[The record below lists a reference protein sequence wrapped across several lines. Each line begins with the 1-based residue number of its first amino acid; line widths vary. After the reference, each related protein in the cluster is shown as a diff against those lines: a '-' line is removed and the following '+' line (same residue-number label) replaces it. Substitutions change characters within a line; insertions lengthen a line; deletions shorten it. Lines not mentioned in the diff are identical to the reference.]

1 MLEFLVPEPMTD
13 RESTAIQDAKLH
25 FLDYWRV
32 IRLRL
37 PIIVLAFLLVVV
49 TAGVTTYFLP
59 RQYQSNVI
67 IEVEQND
74 QKIRIFSEGYQGAM
88 GMDPR
93 FATTQFQIIQRKEML
108 YPVIDSLQ
116 LVQKWAE
123 RYGVRTREQAYFK
136 LRNMID
142 VREVRNTNLLQIS
155 VESTDPEES
164 SDLANSIAQE
174 YQRKRIDEQQNL
186 LNRSLSTLEDE
197 VAKQRKKVAEAN
209 DEMSRIRTELGITD
223 LNPDSFEDPLQA
235 QEKVLMDQETLVG
248 EARVRAATL
257 RTKYEEIE
265 KLSGDDLM
273 RALPTLEI
281 QDQTVAQILPQ
292 YQETDSELARALQ
305 SGLGRRHPTI
315 TSLSAKK
322 STYERQLSE
331 QIGSIRRT
339 LAANLEITQRSLAT
353 MEKALEEQRG
363 DQRDTKARSAE
374 YARAKNNYIQAKR
387 VLEAAELRLSTE
399 TMQRSMPMNPA
410 RIWEK
415 AEPASAPSKPKV
427 LLNMALAVVVGS
439 IVGVGLAF
447 FLEYLD
453 TSVKTMED
461 VENFLQVPVL
471 AVVPKDISL
480 LVDDLDASVDAE
492 AYRILRTNVEFNRP
506 SADANTV
513 TFVSGGAGE
522 GKSTTLANLACT
534 FAQGGYNT
542 LVVDADL
549 RRPTQHRIFSVDGS
563 HGLTDYLTTDID
575 LEDVVQ
581 ASKVPNLF
589 VMASGK
595 LPYDAVG
602 VLNSQRMMDLVGQV
616 KNRFDIV
623 FFDSPPILGVSDA
636 SVLVRAL
643 DLTVIVVQHR
653 RFPRAM
659 LQRVKQAVQN
669 VGGNI
674 LGVVLN
680 NVDVRHDQYYEYY
693 TNYYNYYYS
702 PRAPQPDGMNGSA
715 PAAEP
720 KARARN
726 RRPARAAADDEY

>member
-1 MLEFLVPEPMTD
+1 MTD
-13 RESTAIQDAKLH
+13 RDSNAVQEAKLH

-37 PIIVLAFLLVVV
+37 PIIVLTFLLVVI
-49 TAGVTTYFLP
+49 TAGITTYFLP

-74 QKIRIFSEGYQGAM
+74 QKIRIFREGYEGGM
-88 GMDPR
+88 GLDPR

-108 YPVIDSLQ
+108 YPVIDNLK
-116 LVQKWAE
+116 LVEKWSE
-123 RYGVRTREQAYFK
+123 PYGVRTREEAYFK

-155 VESTDPEES
+155 VESTDPQES
-164 SDLANSIAQE
+164 SDLANSIANE
-174 YQRKRIDEQQNL
+174 YQRKRIEEQRKI
-186 LNRSLSTLEDE
+186 LNSSLATLEDE
-197 VAKQRKKVAEAN
+197 VEKQRKKVEETN
-209 DEMSRIRTELGITD
+209 TEMARIRTELGITD
-223 LNPDSFEDPLQA
+223 LNPDSMEDPMQA
-235 QEKVLMDQETLVG
+235 QEKVLMDQEALVN
-248 EARVRAATL
+248 EARIKAATL
-257 RTKYEEIE
+257 RTKYTEIE

-281 QDQTVAQILPQ
+281 QDQTVSQILPQ
-292 YQETDSELARALQ
+292 YQETDSELARAMQ

-315 TSLSAKK
+315 QSLAAKK
-322 STYERQLSE
+322 ATYERQLAD
-331 QIGSIRRT
+331 QVGSIRRT
-339 LAANLEITQRSLAT
+339 LAANLEITERSLAT
-353 MEKALEEQRG
+353 MEGQLDKSRS
-363 DQRDTKARSAE
+363 DQRDSKTRSSE
-374 YARAKNNYIQAKR
+374 YAAAKNAYIQAKK
-387 VLEAAELRLSTE
+387 VLESAELRISTE

-410 RIWEK
+410 RIWER
-415 AEPASAPSKPKV
+415 AEPASFPSKPKV
-427 LLNMALAVVVGS
+427 WLNMALAVVVGL

-461 VENFLQVPVL
+461 VESFLQVPVL
-471 AVVPKDISL
+471 AVIPQNIHV
-480 LVDDLDASVDAE
+480 LVQTPDASVDAE
-492 AYRILRTNVEFNRP
+492 AYRILRTNLEFNRK
-506 SADANTV
+506 SSDANSV

-522 GKSTTLANLACT
+522 GKSTTLANLAYT

-542 LVVDADL
+542 LIVDADL
-549 RRPTQHRIFSVDGS
+549 RRPSQHRMFGVDNDK
-563 HGLTDYLTTDID
+563 GLTDFLTSDLD

-581 ASKVPNLF
+581 TTALPGLF
-589 VMASGK
+589 LLTSGR
-595 LPYDAVG
+595 LPSDAVG
-602 VLNSQRMMDLVGQV
+602 VLNSQRMMDLIAQV

-643 DLTVIVVQHR
+643 DLTIVVVQHR

-659 LQRVKQAVQN
+659 LQRVKQAVEN
-669 VGGNI
+669 VGGHL

-693 TNYYNYYYS
+693 TNYYSYYNTDPS
-702 PRAPQPDGMNGSA
+702 DGGLKKPSTSA
-715 PAAEP
+715 D
-720 KARARN
+720 KGD
-726 RRPARAAADDEY
+726 RRRAARVTDDEY

>member
-1 MLEFLVPEPMTD
+1 MTD
-13 RESTAIQDAKLH
+13 RESNAVQDAKLH

-59 RQYQSNVI
+59 RKYESNVI

-74 QKIRIFSEGYQGAM
+74 QKIRIFREGFEGGM
-88 GMDPR
+88 GIDPR

-116 LVQKWAE
+116 LVQRWAE
-123 RYGVRTREQAYFK
+123 EYGVRTREQAYFK
-136 LRNMID
+136 LRRMID

-155 VESTDPEES
+155 VESTDPQES

-174 YQRKRIDEQQNL
+174 YQRKRIDEQQSL
-186 LNRSLSTLEDE
+186 LNRSLATLEDE
-197 VAKQRKKVAEAN
+197 VAKQRSKVAEAN

-223 LNPDSFEDPLQA
+223 LNPDSMEDPMQA
-235 QEKVLMDQETLVG
+235 QEKILLDKETLVG
-248 EARVRAATL
+248 DARTQASHL
-257 RTKYEEIE
+257 RTKYSEIE

-273 RALPTLEI
+273 RSLPTLEI
-281 QDQTVAQILPQ
+281 QDQTIAQILPQ
-292 YQETDSELARALQ
+292 FQETASELARALQ
-305 SGLGRRHPTI
+305 SGLGPRHPTI
-315 TSLSAKK
+315 MALAAKK
-322 STYERQLSE
+322 ATYEQQLSD
-331 QIGSIRRT
+331 QVNSIRRT
-339 LAANLEITQRSLAT
+339 LAANLEITERSLVT
-353 MEKALEEQRG
+353 MQEELEQMRT
-363 DQRDTKARSAE
+363 DQRDSKSRSAE

-399 TMQRSMPMNPA
+399 TMQRSMPMSPA
-410 RIWEK
+410 RIWER
-415 AEPASAPSKPKV
+415 AEPASTPSKPKV
-427 LLNMALAVVVGS
+427 LLNMALAVVVGL

-471 AVVPKDISL
+471 AVVPKDITL
-480 LVDDLDASVDAE
+480 LIDQPDTAVDAE

-506 SADANTV
+506 SAEGNTL

-522 GKSTTLANLACT
+522 GKSTTLANLAYT

-542 LVVDADL
+542 LIVDADL
-549 RRPTQHRIFSVDGS
+549 RRPTQHRMLGLDGS
-563 HGLTDYLTTDID
+563 RGLTDFLTTDVD
-575 LEDVVQ
+575 LEDVV
-581 ASKVPNLF
+581 VPTQVANLSLLP
-589 VMASGK
+589 SGK
-595 LPYDAVG
+595 LPFDAVG
-602 VLNSQRMMDLVGQV
+602 VLNSQRMMDLIAQV
-616 KNRFDIV
+616 KSRYDIV

-643 DLTVIVVQHR
+643 DLTVVVVQHR

-659 LQRVKQAVQN
+659 LQRVKQAVLN

-693 TNYYNYYYS
+693 TNYYNYYT
-702 PRAPQPDGMNGSA
+702 PRAAADATPAA
-715 PAAEP
+715 PAADGRAQ
-720 KARARN
+720 ARS
-726 RRPARAAADDEY
+726 RRPARAAAEDDY

>member
-1 MLEFLVPEPMTD
+1 MTD
-13 RESTAIQDAKLH
+13 RESHAAQEAKLH

-37 PIIVLAFLLVVV
+37 PIIILAFLLVVV
-49 TAGVTTYFLP
+49 TAGITTYFLP
-59 RQYQSNVI
+59 RQYESNVI

-74 QKIRIFSEGYQGAM
+74 QKIRIFREGYEGGM

-108 YPVIDSLQ
+108 YPVIDTLG
-116 LVQKWAE
+116 LVE
-123 RYGVRTREQAYFK
+123 RWSKEYNIRTKEEAYFK
-136 LRNMID
+136 LRQMID

-155 VESTDPEES
+155 VESTNPQEA
-164 SDLANSIAQE
+164 SDLANTIAQE
-174 YQRKRIDEQQNL
+174 YQRKRIEEQQKIL
-186 LNRSLSTLEDE
+186 SRSLATLEDE
-197 VAKQRKKVAEAN
+197 VAKQRRKVEEAN
-209 DEMSRIRTELGITD
+209 VEMGRIRTELGITD
-223 LNPDSFEDPLQA
+223 LNPDSMEDPLQA
-235 QEKVLMDQETLVG
+235 QEKILLDQEAIVS
-248 EARVRAATL
+248 EARIKASTL

-281 QDQTVAQILPQ
+281 QDQTITQILPQ
-292 YQETDSELARALQ
+292 YQETASELAREMQ
-305 SGLGRRHPTI
+305 SGLGSRHPTI
-315 TSLSAKK
+315 LSLSAKK
-322 STYERQLSE
+322 NTYEKQLTD
-331 QIGSIRRT
+331 QVASIRRT
-339 LAANLEITQRSLAT
+339 LKANLEITERSLAT
-353 MEKALEEQRG
+353 MEGNLEASRG
-363 DQRDTKARSAE
+363 NQRDSKTRSAE
-374 YARAKNNYIQAKR
+374 YGRAKNEYIQAKK

-399 TMQRSMPMNPA
+399 TMQRSMPMSPA

-415 AEPASAPSKPKV
+415 AEPASVPSKPKV
-427 LLNMALAVVVGS
+427 LLNMALAVAVGL
-439 IVGVGLAF
+439 IVGIGLAF

-461 VENFLQVPVL
+461 VENYLQVPVL
-471 AVVPKDISL
+471 AVVPKNISL
-480 LVDDLDASVDAE
+480 LLKAPTASVDAE
-492 AYRILRTNVEFNRP
+492 AYRILRTNIEFNRQ
-506 SADANTV
+506 SADANTI

-522 GKSTTLANLACT
+522 GKSTTLSNLAYT

-549 RRPTQHRIFSVDGS
+549 RRPTQHRFFDIDGDY
-563 HGLTDYLTTDID
+563 GLTDFLTTEVD

-581 ASKVPNLF
+581 RTQYPNLF
-589 VMASGK
+589 FLPSGK
-595 LPYDAVG
+595 LPFDAVG
-602 VLNSQRMMDLVGQV
+602 VLNSQRMMDLITQV
-616 KNRFDIV
+616 KNRFDMV

-693 TNYYNYYYS
+693 TNYYTYYG
-702 PRAPQPDGMNGSA
+702 PTPEGTGGQGGEAAKGKSA
-715 PAAEP
+715 PREEAATAASTP
-720 KARARN
+720 P
-726 RRPARAAADDEY
+726 RRPSRGGDDEDY

>member
-1 MLEFLVPEPMTD
+1 VTTLIPSVMTD
-13 RESTAIQDAKLH
+13 RETSPAQEAKLH

-32 IRLRL
+32 IRLRM
-37 PIIVLAFLLVVV
+37 PIVVLAFLLVVV
-49 TAGVTTYFLP
+49 TAGITTYFLP
-59 RQYQSNVI
+59 RQYTSNVI
-67 IEVEQND
+67 IEVEQNE
-74 QKIRIFSEGYQGAM
+74 QKIRIFGDGYQSGM

-108 YPVIDSLQ
+108 YPVIKSMD
-116 LVQKWAE
+116 LVQRWGEK
-123 RYGVRTREQAYFK
+123 YGIRTQEQAYFK
-136 LRNMID
+136 LRSMID

-155 VESTDPEES
+155 VESTDPQEA
-164 SDLANSIAQE
+164 SDLANSISQE
-174 YQRKRIDEQQNL
+174 YQRKRIEEQQKM
-186 LNRSLSTLEDE
+186 LNASLATLEDE
-197 VAKQRKKVAEAN
+197 VAKQREKVSEAN
-209 DEMSRIRTELGITD
+209 EEMARIRTELGITD
-223 LNPDSFEDPLQA
+223 LNPDSMEDPMQA
-235 QEKVLMDQETLVG
+235 QENVLMGQETLLA
-248 EARVRAATL
+248 EARAQAATL
-257 RTKYEEIE
+257 RTKYNEIE

-281 QDQTVAQILPQ
+281 QDQTVSQILPQ

-305 SGLGRRHPTI
+305 SGLGPRHPTI
-315 TSLSAKK
+315 TALAAKK
-322 STYERQLSE
+322 ATYERQLSD
-331 QIGSIRRT
+331 QVGSIRRT
-339 LAANLEITQRSLAT
+339 LAANLEITERSLAT
-353 MEKALEEQRG
+353 LEGNVEELRSNQRENK
-363 DQRDTKARSAE
+363 TRSAE
-374 YARAKNNYIQAKR
+374 YARAKNNYIQAKKI
-387 VLEAAELRLSTE
+387 LESAELRLSTE

-415 AEPASAPSKPKV
+415 AEPASGPSKPKV
-427 LLNMALAVVVGS
+427 MLNMALAVVVGLV
-439 IVGVGLAF
+439 VGVGLAF

-471 AVVPKDISL
+471 AVVPKDIVL
-480 LVDDLDASVDAE
+480 LVDHPEASVDAE

-506 SADANTV
+506 SADANTI

-522 GKSTTLANLACT
+522 GKSTTLANLAHT

-542 LVVDADL
+542 LIVDADL
-549 RRPTQHRIFSVDGS
+549 RRPTQHTI
-563 HGLTDYLTTDID
+563 HGLDGGRGLSDFLTTDID
-575 LEDVVQ
+575 LEDVIQ
-581 ASKVPNLF
+581 ATSVPNLSLLP
-589 VMASGK
+589 SGK

-602 VLNSQRMMDLVGQV
+602 ILNSQRMMDLISQV

-643 DLTVIVVQHR
+643 DLTVVVVQHR

-659 LQRVKQAVQN
+659 LQRVKQAAQS

-693 TNYYNYYYS
+693 TNYYKYYYTHN
-702 PRAPQPDGMNGSA
+702 PRAHEERLVGA
-715 PAAEP
+715 PVAEAKPKGRVSRAA
-720 KARARN
+720 RT
-726 RRPARAAADDEY
+726 AADDEY

>member
-1 MLEFLVPEPMTD
+1 MTD
-13 RESTAIQDAKLH
+13 RDNKAVQEAKLH

-37 PIIVLAFLLVVV
+37 PIIVLTFLLVVI
-49 TAGVTTYFLP
+49 TAGITTYFLP

-74 QKIRIFSEGYQGAM
+74 QKIRIFRDGYEGGM
-88 GMDPR
+88 GLDPR

-108 YPVIDSLQ
+108 YPVIDNLK
-116 LVQKWAE
+116 LVEKWAE
-123 RYGVRTREQAYFK
+123 SYGVRTREEAYFK
-136 LRNMID
+136 LRSMID
-142 VREVRNTNLLQIS
+142 VREVRNTNLLQIG
-155 VESTDPEES
+155 VESTDPKES
-164 SDLANSIAQE
+164 ADLANSIANE
-174 YQRKRIDEQQNL
+174 YQRKRIDEQQKIL
-186 LNRSLSTLEDE
+186 SRSLATLEDE
-197 VAKQRKKVAEAN
+197 VGKQRKKVEETNA
-209 DEMSRIRTELGITD
+209 EMSRIRTELGITD
-223 LNPDSFEDPLQA
+223 LNPDSMEDPLQA
-235 QEKVLMDQETLVG
+235 QEKVLLDQEAIVS
-248 EARVRAATL
+248 EARVKAGTL

-315 TSLSAKK
+315 QALSAKK
-322 STYERQLSE
+322 ATYERQLAD

-353 MEKALEEQRG
+353 MEQQLEQSRG
-363 DQRDTKARSAE
+363 MQRDSKTRSSE
-374 YARAKNNYIQAKR
+374 YAAAKNAYIQSKKI
-387 VLEAAELRLSTE
+387 LESAELRLSTE
-399 TMQRSMPMNPA
+399 TMQRSMPMSPA
-410 RIWEK
+410 RIWER
-415 AEPASAPSKPKV
+415 AEPASFPSKPKV
-427 LLNMALAVVVGS
+427 WLNMALATVVGL

-461 VENFLQVPVL
+461 VESFLQAPVL
-471 AVVPKDISL
+471 AVIPQNIHL
-480 LVDDLDASVDAE
+480 LAQTPDASVDAE
-492 AYRILRTNVEFNRP
+492 AYRILRTNLEFNRK
-506 SADANTV
+506 SSDANSV

-522 GKSTTLANLACT
+522 GKSTTLANLAYT

-542 LVVDADL
+542 LIVDADL
-549 RRPTQHRIFSVDGS
+549 RRPSQHRIFGLSNDK
-563 HGLTDYLTTDID
+563 GLTDFLTSDLD

-581 ASKVPNLF
+581 TTSQPNLF
-589 VMASGK
+589 MLTSGR
-595 LPYDAVG
+595 LPSDAVG
-602 VLNSQRMMDLVGQV
+602 VLNSQRMMDLIAQV

-643 DLTVIVVQHR
+643 DLTIVVVQHR

-659 LQRVKQAVQN
+659 LQRVKQAVEN
-669 VGGNI
+669 VGGRM

-693 TNYYNYYYS
+693 TNYYHYYA
-702 PRAPQPDGMNGSA
+702 APSEDAAA
-715 PAAEP
+715 PAA
-720 KARARN
+720 KASVASN
-726 RRPARAAADDEY
+726 SRRSTRVPDDEY

>member
-1 MLEFLVPEPMTD
+1 MSD
-13 RESTAIQDAKLH
+13 NESPSPVQEAKLH

-67 IEVEQND
+67 IEVEQNE
-74 QKIRIFSEGYQGAM
+74 QKIRIFSEGFQGGM

-108 YPVIDSLQ
+108 YPVIDALN
-116 LVQKWAE
+116 LVQKWSQE
-123 RYGVRTREQAYFK
+123 YGIRSKEQAYFK
-136 LRNMID
+136 LRGMID

-155 VESTDPEES
+155 VESTDPQEA
-164 SDLANSIAQE
+164 SDLANTIAQE
-174 YQRKRIDEQQNL
+174 YQRKRIDEQQKIL
-186 LNRSLSTLEDE
+186 TRSLATLEDE
-197 VAKQRKKVAEAN
+197 VAKQRAKVQQAS
-209 DEMSRIRTELGITD
+209 DDMSRIRTELGITD
-223 LNPDSFEDPLQA
+223 LNPDSMEDPMQA
-235 QEKVLMDQETLVG
+235 QEKILLDQEAITS
-248 EARVRAATL
+248 EARIMAASL
-257 RTKYEEIE
+257 RTKYEQIE

-273 RALPTLEI
+273 RSLPTLEI
-281 QDQTVAQILPQ
+281 QDQTISQILPQ
-292 YQETDSELARALQ
+292 YQEISSELARAMQ
-305 SGLGRRHPTI
+305 SGLGARHPNI
-315 TSLSAKK
+315 LSLRAKK
-322 STYERQLSE
+322 DTYEKQLTD
-331 QIGSIRRT
+331 QINSIRRT
-339 LAANLEITQRSLAT
+339 LAANLEITDKSVTGMEQQLDQARLSQREA
-353 MEKALEEQRG
+353 
-363 DQRDTKARSAE
+363 KARNVE
-374 YARAKNNYIQAKR
+374 YARAKNNYIQAKK

-399 TMQRSMPMNPA
+399 TMQRSMPMSPA
-410 RIWEK
+410 RIWER

-427 LLNMALAVVVGS
+427 LLNMALAVVVGL

-471 AVVPKDISL
+471 AVVPKDIKL
-480 LVDDLDASVDAE
+480 LLENPDATADAE
-492 AYRILRTNVEFNRP
+492 AYRILRTNVEFNRK
-506 SADANTV
+506 SSDANTL

-522 GKSTTLANLACT
+522 GKSTTLANLAYT

-549 RRPTQHRIFSVDGS
+549 RRPTQHRFFGVDGDR
-563 HGLTDYLTTDID
+563 GLTDFLTTDID

-581 ASKVPNLF
+581 TTQLPNLF
-589 VMASGK
+589 ILPSGK
-595 LPYDAVG
+595 LPFDAVG
-602 VLNSQRMMDLVGQV
+602 VLNSQRMMDLIAQV

-636 SVLVRAL
+636 SVLVRAV
-643 DLTVIVVQHR
+643 DLTVVVVQHR

-659 LQRVKQAVQN
+659 LQRVKQAVIN

-693 TNYYNYYYS
+693 TAYYTYY
-702 PRAPQPDGMNGSA
+702 RAPRERAEGGEASKDKDTKG
-715 PAAEP
+715 AARDRRT
-720 KARARN
+720 ARVGQE
-726 RRPARAAADDEY
+726 DDY